1 MELVIPDVLDGDTQ
15 RKRVKLKKIHPYKA
29 RREEL
34 VIKLLET
41 VSINLFS
48 LPTPSFHS
56 IKDQEYLTTCNS
68 TVLTSSLHLK
78 IREDNRY
85 LSRRSAS
92 IMLLVLYIVRIVA
105 TSYWLIP
112 HKNCHIQKMKWIL
125 YNVSA

>member
-48 LPTPSFHS
+48 LN
-56 IKDQEYLTTCNS
+56 QLM
-68 TVLTSSLHLK
+68 HLFDY
-78 IREDNRY
+78 R
-85 LSRRSAS
+85 LG
-92 IMLLVLYIVRIVA
+92 VLY
-105 TSYWLIP
+105 
-112 HKNCHIQKMKWIL
+112 
-125 YNVSA
+125 